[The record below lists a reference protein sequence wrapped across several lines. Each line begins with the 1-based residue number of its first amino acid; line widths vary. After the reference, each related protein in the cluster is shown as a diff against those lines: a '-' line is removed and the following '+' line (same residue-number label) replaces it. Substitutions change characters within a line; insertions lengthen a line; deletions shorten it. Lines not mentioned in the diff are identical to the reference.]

1 MEEPESLERYFR
13 GNDGPLVHKWLHYFP
28 IYERHFARFRGRPI
42 TMLEIGVFHGGSLAM
57 WSDYFG
63 QQARIIGVDIDDR
76 VTAFETGNVEICIG
90 DQEDPEFLGHLAAEY
105 GPFDIVL
112 DDGGHTTAQQLATFQ
127 RLWPAMKRGGVF
139 LVEDLHT
146 NYWGEFGGGLR
157 KPDTFIEFAKGL
169 VDSQNAWHARDSS
182 PPVDGYTTTIS
193 GIHSYDSIMV
203 FDRDE
208 LSPPQDAM
216 SGRPAFHP
224 LTQDPMEP
232 LPLRSSGAGDPA
244 VLATQIWQTLA
255 GRSIHLED
263 ERLHLTHELQARAA
277 EIRSL
282 ESQLH
287 SCAEAK
293 AQLAKSCDELR
304 LRERD
309 LEAALANSRETV
321 AALRRRLPDRIKEKV
336 NKVRGKTGS

>member
-1 MEEPESLERYFR
+1 MEEPESLVQYFR

-28 IYERHFARFRGRPI
+28 IYERHFARFRGQPI
-42 TMLEIGVFHGGSLAM
+42 TMLEIGVFHGGSVAM

-63 QQARIIGVDIDDR
+63 PQARIIGVDIDDR
-76 VTAFETGNVEICIG
+76 AKAFEAGNVEICIG
-90 DQEDPEFLGHLAAEY
+90 DQEDPEFLERFAAEY

-112 DDGGHTTAQQLATFQ
+112 DDGGHTTAQQLATF
-127 RLWPAMKRGGVF
+127 RHLWPAMNRGGVF

-146 NYWGEFGGGLR
+146 NYWSEFGGGMG

-169 VDSQNAWHARDSS
+169 IDSQNAWHARDSV
-182 PPVDGYTTTIS
+182 PPVDQYTSTVG

-203 FDRDE
+203 FERDE

-224 LTQDPMEP
+224 LTQEPMEA
-232 LPLRSSGAGDPA
+232 LPLRSAGEGDPT

-255 GRSIHLED
+255 GRCFSLED
-263 ERLHLTHELQARAA
+263 DRLQLTHELEARAA

-282 ESQLH
+282 ESRLAN
-287 SCAEAK
+287 CAAAK
-293 AQLAKSCDELR
+293 AQLAESCDELR

-336 NKVRGKTGS
+336 NKVRGNPGS